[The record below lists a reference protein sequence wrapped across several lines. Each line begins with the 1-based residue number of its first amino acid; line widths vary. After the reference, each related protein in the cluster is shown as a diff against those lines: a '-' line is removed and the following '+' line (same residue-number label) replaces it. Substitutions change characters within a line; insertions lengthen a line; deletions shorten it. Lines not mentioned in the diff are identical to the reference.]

1 MRTECVSTADDVT
14 YCRPS
19 LSLNEGIMSQETEEE
34 GNVGLEQNSVT
45 WPRMRYEATNLD
57 TANSEFNKSES
68 ERISNLCFALL
79 QSFVGI
85 DHDNVF
91 VLFSDDIKVG
101 IRGLEGGAAERL
113 LLDNGGSTYTACKA
127 MLAGAGQ
134 KQQSYMAV
142 HQL

>member
-1 MRTECVSTADDVT
+1 MRTVHVSTADDVT

-68 ERISNLCFALL
+68 ATFALL
-79 QSFVGI
+79 FFSGSSESTMTTSSSYSLMILRSASEGSKAAQLNSFS
-85 DHDNVF
+85 
-91 VLFSDDIKVG
+91 L
-101 IRGLEGGAAERL
+101 
-113 LLDNGGSTYTACKA
+113 TTADQHTRPGKA